1 MGKERLTLRNI
12 ILTGYP
18 GTGKSTVG
26 KVVARI
32 LGWWFID
39 VDREIAEKAGKT
51 IAAIFEEHGEEHF
64 RRLERDA
71 VREACAGQGRV
82 VAVGGGAVTFPE
94 NRESMEAAG
103 VVVCLDALPET
114 IHQRLQEQK
123 RQQGM
128 EAVRPLLESQDQLA
142 RIRQQKAERQPA
154 YATAHWTVNT
164 NSISLQQAA
173 DEVVRAWRILSG
185 RPAAGG
191 NQFAGNPHLAAT
203 VHSSAGECPLLV
215 GWGLLSQIGE
225 VLSKSG
231 VAGPVYLI
239 SDHTVAGLYG
249 EAVQA
254 ALELAGIESHLYTFT
269 PGEASKTLATA
280 GEIYHWLAERRAQRG
295 HVIVALG
302 GGVVGDLAGF
312 VAATYTRGMRF
323 VQVPTSIAAMMDS
336 SIGGKTA
343 VDLPQAKNLV
353 GAFHQPL
360 IVVADVSTLLTLPV
374 REAMEGWAEAIKH
387 GLILDAGLFETFEQ
401 HSNDLIGLEHKLT
414 TEVIKRSMSIK
425 AEVVSQDERET
436 LGYRNLLNY
445 GHTIGHALEAAT
457 EYGRL
462 LHGEAVAI
470 GMMGAAGIGVRM
482 GVTPVDVLE
491 RQEEVLRRFDLPV
504 RISDVDIERVEAAMT
519 LDKKAEGSN
528 LRWVLL
534 EGVGRAVVRNDVPY
548 DLMREVLAELAG

>member
-1 MGKERLTLRNI
+1 MERLTLRNI

-26 KVVARI
+26 QVVARI
-32 LGWWFID
+32 MGWQFID
-39 VDREIAEKAGKT
+39 VDREIADKAGKT
-51 IAAIFEEHGEEHF
+51 IAAIFEEHGEERF
-64 RRLERDA
+64 RQLERDA
-71 VREACAGQGRV
+71 MREACAGQGRV
-82 VAVGGGAVTFPE
+82 IAVGGGAITFPE
-94 NRESMEAAG
+94 NRERMEAAG
-103 VVVCLDALPET
+103 VVVCLDAPPET
-114 IHQRLQEQK
+114 IHRRLQEQK
-123 RQQGM
+123 MERGE
-128 EAVRPLLESQDQLA
+128 EAVRPLLESEDQLA
-142 RIRQQKAERQPA
+142 RIRQQKAERQSA
-154 YATAHWTVNT
+154 YAAAHWTVNT
-164 NSISLQQAA
+164 DRISVQQAA
-173 DEVVRAWRILSG
+173 DEVARAWRILSG
-185 RPAAGG
+185 RPASGV
-191 NQFAGNPHLAAT
+191 QPFAGSPHLAAT
-203 VHSSAGECPLLV
+203 VHSSAGECPLLA

-225 VLSKSG
+225 ILGKAG

-239 SDHTVAGLYG
+239 SDETVAGLYG

-254 ALELAGIESHLYTFT
+254 AFELAGIESHLYAFA
-269 PGEASKTLATA
+269 PGEASKTLSSA
-280 GEIYHWLAERRAQRG
+280 GEIYHWLASLRAQRG
-295 HVIVALG
+295 HTVVALG

-312 VAATYTRGMRF
+312 VAATYTRGMRI
-323 VQVPTSIAAMMDS
+323 VQAPTSIAAMMDA

-343 VDLPQAKNLV
+343 VDLPQGKNLV

-360 IVVADVSTLLTLPV
+360 IVVADVATLLTLPV

-401 HSNDLIGLEHKLT
+401 QADDLIGLEHQMA

-425 AEVVSQDERET
+425 AGVVSQDERET

-470 GMMGAAGIGVRM
+470 GMMGAAKIGARM
-482 GVTPVDVLE
+482 GITPVDVLE

-504 RISDVDIERVEAAMT
+504 RISGVEMERVESAMT

-548 DLMREVLAELAG
+548 ELVREVLSELAG

>member
-1 MGKERLTLRNI
+1 MRNI

-26 KVVARI
+26 QIVARI
-32 LGWWFID
+32 LGWRFID
-39 VDREIAEKAGKT
+39 VDQEIAEKAGKT
-51 IAAIFEEHGEEHF
+51 IAAIFEEHGEGHF
-64 RRLERDA
+64 RQLERDA

-82 VAVGGGAVTFPE
+82 VAVGGGAITFPE

-103 VVVCLDALPET
+103 VIVCLDAPPET

-123 RQQGM
+123 RQRGR
-128 EAVRPLLESQDQLA
+128 EAVRPLLESDDQLT
-142 RIRQQKAERQPA
+142 RIRQQKAERQSA

-164 NSISLQQAA
+164 NSISVQQAA
-173 DEVVRAWRILSG
+173 DEVVRAWRLLSG
-185 RPAAGG
+185 RPAAAS
-191 NQFAGNPHLAAT
+191 QPLAGNPHLAAT
-203 VHSSAGECPLLV
+203 VHSSAGDSPLLV

-225 VLSKSG
+225 ILSKSG

-254 ALELAGIESHLYTFT
+254 ALELAGIESHLYTFA
-269 PGEASKTLATA
+269 PGEVSKTLDTA
-280 GEIYHWLAERRAQRG
+280 SEIYHWLAERRAQRG

-312 VAATYTRGMRF
+312 VAATYTRGMRI

-343 VDLPQAKNLV
+343 VDLPQGKNLV

-360 IVVADVSTLLTLPV
+360 IVIADVATLLTLPV

-401 HSNDLIGLEHKLT
+401 QGNDLISLEHELT
-414 TEVIKRSMSIK
+414 TGVIKRSMSIK

-470 GMMGAAGIGVRM
+470 GMMGAARIGVRM
-482 GVTPVDVLE
+482 GVTPVEVLE
-491 RQEEVLRRFDLPV
+491 RQEEVLRRFELPV
-504 RISDVDIERVEAAMT
+504 RIPDVEMERVEEAMT
-519 LDKKAEGSN
+519 LDKKADGSN

-548 DLMREVLAELAG
+548 ELVREVLAELAG

>member
-1 MGKERLTLRNI
+1 MRNI

-26 KVVARI
+26 QVVARI
-32 LGWWFID
+32 MGWQFID
-39 VDREIAEKAGKT
+39 VDREIADKAGKT
-51 IAAIFEEHGEEHF
+51 IVAIFEEHGEERF
-64 RRLERDA
+64 RQLERDA

-82 VAVGGGAVTFPE
+82 IAVGGGAITFPE
-94 NRESMEAAG
+94 NRERMEAAG
-103 VVVCLDALPET
+103 VVVCLDAPPET
-114 IHQRLQEQK
+114 IHRRLQEQK
-123 RQQGM
+123 IERGE
-128 EAVRPLLESQDQLA
+128 EAVRPLLESGDRLA
-142 RIRQQKAERQPA
+142 RIRQQKAERQSA
-154 YATAHWTVNT
+154 YAAAHWTVNT
-164 NSISLQQAA
+164 DRISVQQAA
-173 DEVVRAWRILSG
+173 DEVARAWRILSG
-185 RPAAGG
+185 RPASGV
-191 NQFAGNPHLAAT
+191 QPFAGHPHLAAT

-225 VLSKSG
+225 ILGKAG

-239 SDHTVAGLYG
+239 SDETVAGLYG

-254 ALELAGIESHLYTFT
+254 AFELAGIESHLYAFA
-269 PGEASKTLATA
+269 PGEASKTLSSA
-280 GEIYHWLAERRAQRG
+280 GEIYHWLASLRAQRG
-295 HVIVALG
+295 HTVVALG

-323 VQVPTSIAAMMDS
+323 VQAPTSIAAMMDA

-343 VDLPQAKNLV
+343 VDLPQGKNLV

-360 IVVADVSTLLTLPV
+360 IVVADVATLLTLPV

-401 HSNDLIGLEHKLT
+401 QADDLIGLEHKLA

-425 AEVVSQDERET
+425 AGVVSQDERET

-470 GMMGAAGIGVRM
+470 GMMGAAKIGARM
-482 GVTPVDVLE
+482 GITPADVLE
-491 RQEEVLRRFDLPV
+491 RQEEVLRRFELPV
-504 RISDVDIERVEAAMT
+504 RISGVEMERVEAAMT

-548 DLMREVLAELAG
+548 ELVREVLAELAG

>member
-1 MGKERLTLRNI
+1 M
-12 ILTGYP
+12 
-18 GTGKSTVG
+18 
-26 KVVARI
+26 
-32 LGWWFID
+32 
-39 VDREIAEKAGKT
+39 
-51 IAAIFEEHGEEHF
+51 
-64 RRLERDA
+64 
-71 VREACAGQGRV
+71 
-82 VAVGGGAVTFPE
+82 
-94 NRESMEAAG
+94 
-103 VVVCLDALPET
+103 
-114 IHQRLQEQK
+114 
-123 RQQGM
+123 
-128 EAVRPLLESQDQLA
+128 
-142 RIRQQKAERQPA
+142 
-154 YATAHWTVNT
+154 
-164 NSISLQQAA
+164 
-173 DEVVRAWRILSG
+173 
-185 RPAAGG
+185 
-191 NQFAGNPHLAAT
+191 
-203 VHSSAGECPLLV
+203 
-215 GWGLLSQIGE
+215 
-225 VLSKSG
+225 
-231 VAGPVYLI
+231 
-239 SDHTVAGLYG
+239 
-249 EAVQA
+249 
-254 ALELAGIESHLYTFT
+254 
-269 PGEASKTLATA
+269 
-280 GEIYHWLAERRAQRG
+280 
-295 HVIVALG
+295 
-302 GGVVGDLAGF
+302 VGDLAGF